1 MRRRKKTFAFFLTN
15 LLAALIMSVMI
26 LISSR
31 DNPHIKAALKG
42 TSGTFLLEGF
52 RLCADALASGF
63 MPEKLFLTAQAR
75 ERYPTAPLEQA
86 AEQVFGITQPVA
98 RRLGDT
104 QSPQGVFGV
113 FEKQET
119 RGKRQD
125 ISEPGGR
132 YLALENIQDPG
143 NLGGIARTAE
153 ALGLDGLLVHGGC
166 DVYHPKA
173 LRASMGALLRLPVM
187 QVDDLP
193 TALRGSKLPCYAAV
207 PDRDAMPVTQC
218 NFFQGTIIAIGSEAQ
233 GLSQEAIA
241 ACAHKITIPMPGGA
255 ESLNAAA
262 AAAIL
267 IWEMAKQMQL
277 TIDS

>member
-1 MRRRKKTFAFFLTN
+1 VFE
-15 LLAALIMSVMI
+15 
-26 LISSR
+26 IS
-31 DNPHIKAALKG
+31 
-42 TSGTFLLEGF
+42 
-52 RLCADALASGF
+52 
-63 MPEKLFLTAQAR
+63 
-75 ERYPTAPLEQA
+75 
-86 AEQVFGITQPVA
+86 QPVA
-98 RRLGDT
+98 QKLGDT

-113 FEKQET
+113 FTKPPSPAGVPSNLRFVANPADSLGWS
-119 RGKRQD
+119 RGEAPQARGELFRPAGK
-125 ISEPGGR
+125 
-132 YLALENIQDPG
+132 YLALENVQDPG